1 MDSKLR
7 AFINAMPDDNVR
19 RRFAERCETSLGHL
33 KNVMYGLRP
42 CAPDLA
48 VSIERESGRSVTR
61 RDLRDDWHRF
71 WPELIK
77 AQSQPLGP
85 LDSME
90 VSSVRQTA
98 LRPRQETP

>member
-7 AFINAMPDDNVR
+7 AFINAMPDDHAR

-71 WPELIK
+71 WPELID
-77 AQSQPLGP
+77 ARERAGGASAP
-85 LDSME
+85 ME
-90 VSSVRQTA
+90 LSPVRQTA
-98 LRPRQETP
+98 LQSCQGAS